1 MRLIGD
7 EGAVDRS
14 EREPRQMVGVGALRI
29 EPEDELHLDPKPV
42 ERHLAHPVD
51 DSMDL
56 ALTGLNRLR
65 GHHDEDAEK
74 VRMAL
79 QGDRDG
85 LDQGPQVVRLG
96 ADAAIDVRE
105 RLEESLRAPLH
116 DREQDALL
124 RAEVVVDRAGR
135 DAGLVD
141 ERRNGR
147 GLISL
152 LGHQVLGG
160 VEDRLSRAD
169 SAPVGGHLLDVGS
182 HAPEG

>member
-1 MRLIGD
+1 
-7 EGAVDRS
+7 
-14 EREPRQMVGVGALRI
+14 
-29 EPEDELHLDPKPV
+29 
-42 ERHLAHPVD
+42 
-51 DSMDL
+51 
-56 ALTGLNRLR
+56 
-65 GHHDEDAEK
+65 
-74 VRMAL
+74 MAL

-85 LDQGPQVVRLG
+85 LDQGPQVFRLG

-116 DREQDALL
+116 DCEQDALL

-169 SAPVGGHLLDVGS
+169 SAPVGRHFLDVGS
-182 HAPEG
+182 HVP